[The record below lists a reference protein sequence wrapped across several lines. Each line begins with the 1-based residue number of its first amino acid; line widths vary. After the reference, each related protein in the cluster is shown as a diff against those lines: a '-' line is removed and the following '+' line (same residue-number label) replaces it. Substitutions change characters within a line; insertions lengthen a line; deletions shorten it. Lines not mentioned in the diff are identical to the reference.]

1 MANIRKWKIFR
12 NKTSSFPE
20 NGNLSSDISI
30 DNCSNCHE
38 QKIFKLS
45 QILSKTSDLIF
56 YMKGLLSCRF
66 EFHKFCLYE
75 CVFQV
80 TFRISFGKSFD
91 LLFIT
96 KYEFDETLLKKVF
109 QFENISKYI
118 IVGLSINSK

>member
-1 MANIRKWKIFR
+1 MPSIRKWKIFR

-80 TFRISFGKSFD
+80 TFRFKFGKSLD
-91 LLFIT
+91 LFLIA
-96 KYEFDETLLKKVF
+96 KYEFDEMLLKKVLL
-109 QFENISKYI
+109 FENMK
-118 IVGLSINSK
+118 

>member
-38 QKIFKLS
+38 QKIFRLS

-66 EFHKFCLYE
+66 EFHKFCLYK

-96 KYEFDETLLKKVF
+96 KYEFDETVLKKVF

-118 IVGLSINSK
+118 IERYQ

>member
-109 QFENISKYI
+109 QFENISK
-118 IVGLSINSK
+118 